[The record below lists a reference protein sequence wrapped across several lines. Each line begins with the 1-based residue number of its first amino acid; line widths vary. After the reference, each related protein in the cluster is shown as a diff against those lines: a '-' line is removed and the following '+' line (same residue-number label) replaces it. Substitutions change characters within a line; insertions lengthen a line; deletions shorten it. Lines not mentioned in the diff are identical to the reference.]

1 MFRRLTA
8 ALLAIALP
16 CAAIPANATT
26 SAALPTLR
34 STIWVDQ
41 GSGYAQLPSGERL
54 AAGTPA
60 MTLDRPA
67 TLAFDDG
74 CVVSLPANSMLMH
87 QAGSPCSGAGLI
99 QAADYTT
106 GAPGRFSSEVNDQGY
121 GGGGGGMGGY
131 MPWLIGLG
139 VVADAALIT
148 GAVYA
153 AKIAH
158 NGSTQVIVG
167 GTGGSGGPVSP

>member
-1 MFRRLTA
+1 MLRRLA
-8 ALLAIALP
+8 AFLVLALP
-16 CAAIPANATT
+16 CAAIPANGMTN
-26 SAALPTLR
+26 AAEPSLR
-34 STIWVDQ
+34 GSIWVDQ
-41 GSGYAQLPSGERL
+41 GAGYAQLSSGTRL
-54 AAGTPA
+54 APGTPA
-60 MTLDRPA
+60 MTLDQPA
-67 TLAFDDG
+67 TLSFDDG
-74 CVVSLPANSMLMH
+74 CVVTLPANSMLMR
-87 QAGSPCSGAGLI
+87 QVGSPCSGVGMI

-106 GAPGRFSSEVNDQGY
+106 GGPAGFQSRVNDQGY
-121 GGGGGGMGGY
+121 GGGGGGLGGY